1 MTLHDTARR
10 IAEDASAQ
18 RLLNLFFIFN
28 TATRPLSTEEIVSD
42 SDLGYG
48 SARGTAQRESDVRKF
63 RRDRQKLAEQG
74 IHIVEANP
82 LGAAETEESY
92 WKLDRAHTFAA
103 GGMVTADDAET
114 LAHAI
119 DEYVSHTATPLV
131 RPLWSVRNKA
141 LELAGKTLNEQDRP
155 QTDDAD
161 TQHTVSQAL
170 LDAIW
175 TAFATRQKL
184 TLSYTNAQGEPSK
197 RTVAIYG
204 IFTHEG
210 VTYIT
215 GLDSATNTVRTFRTD
230 RISKA
235 WRPSGSYR
243 IPPDFDV
250 RDRVFLP
257 FDFGDEPAFVATFS
271 LPAGTTEAQVQSMTR
286 GRGSYAKA
294 DDGSF
299 TWNVTVHDSHAAA
312 SFALAHAREGLRPQA
327 PQTLVDA
334 WNTMIDQAVMA
345 HGA

>member
-1 MTLHDTARR
+1 MTLHDTARH

-48 SARGTAQRESDVRKF
+48 SAKGTTQRESDVRKF

-103 GGMVTADDAET
+103 GGVVTADDAET

-119 DEYVSHTATPLV
+119 DEYLSHTATPLA
-131 RPLWSVRNKA
+131 RPLQSVRNKA
-141 LELAGKTLNEQDRP
+141 LELAGKTPSEQHKR
-155 QTDDAD
+155 QSNSTDEQYA
-161 TQHTVSQAL
+161 VPQAL

-215 GLDSATNTVRTFRTD
+215 GLDSATETVRTFRAD
-230 RISKA
+230 RIAKA

-271 LPAGTTEAQVQSMTR
+271 LPGGTTEAQVQGITR
-286 GRGSYAKA
+286 GRGSCTTAS
-294 DDGSF
+294 DGSF

-312 SFALAHAREGLRPQA
+312 SFALAHAREGLRPRA
-327 PQTLVDA
+327 PQALVDA
-334 WNTMIDQAVMA
+334 WNNTIDRAVIA